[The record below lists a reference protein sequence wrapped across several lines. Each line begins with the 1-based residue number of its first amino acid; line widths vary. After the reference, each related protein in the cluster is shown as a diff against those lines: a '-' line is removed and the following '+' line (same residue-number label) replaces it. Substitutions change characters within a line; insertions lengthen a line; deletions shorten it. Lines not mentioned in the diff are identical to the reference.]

1 MIEIDLSQKCKNK
14 LQSKIDNKFS
24 WSKESRKPQF
34 SFGNATQNINSEK
47 HSGKLQKRMQSLKS
61 DPIDLPS
68 YAQNLK
74 LVDEILSAT
83 SNSFVHKSQLSNQSS
98 KIDEK
103 SLLTQEISELV
114 LTDKSN
120 AKLAGLVN
128 QVKGTCSRN
137 MPTNHYDVSFEFE
150 TGIIFCLA

>member
-1 MIEIDLSQKCKNK
+1 
-14 LQSKIDNKFS
+14 
-24 WSKESRKPQF
+24 
-34 SFGNATQNINSEK
+34 
-47 HSGKLQKRMQSLKS
+47 MQSLKS

-150 TGIIFCLA
+150 ADIIFCLA